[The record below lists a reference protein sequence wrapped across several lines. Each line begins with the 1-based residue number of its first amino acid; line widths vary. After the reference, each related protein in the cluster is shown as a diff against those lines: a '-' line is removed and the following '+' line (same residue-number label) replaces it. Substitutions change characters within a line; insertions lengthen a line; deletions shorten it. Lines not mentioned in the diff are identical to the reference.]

1 MLNNFWFTWHVEQLF
16 PRAPVAY
23 QTTHRLSLKWKN
35 FYWSDL
41 KFWAL
46 KLAYS
51 SILHILSIYLSI
63 YLYSESFRYGVRV
76 A

>member
-1 MLNNFWFTWHVEQLF
+1 MLNNFWFTWHIEQLF

-23 QTTHRLSLKWKN
+23 QTSHRLSLKWKN
-35 FYWSDL
+35 LYWSDL

-51 SILHILSIYLSI
+51 I
-63 YLYSESFRYGVRV
+63 YSESFRYGVRV